1 MEQNINIAQKAGNL
15 FRAIGIRNV
24 TMDDIANE
32 LGISKKTLYKQVA
45 DKSELIS
52 RIIDHEYNEIKK
64 QVATINTLSE
74 DPIEALLRLNA
85 FVVRYLKSIA
95 PTAIYDLKK
104 QYPDIYEQQADKFA
118 ALFANI
124 LRENINQGK
133 SLGLYH
139 QYIDC
144 DIIISI
150 HSVRYS
156 HLQQV
161 WEPENTA
168 EKIEKM
174 AHYYLQGLVTGQG
187 NILLQKHII
196 DFTNYLK

>member
-1 MEQNINIAQKAGNL
+1 MGQNINLAQKAGNL
-15 FRAIGIRNV
+15 FRSIGIRNV

-32 LGISKKTLYKQVA
+32 IGISKKTLYKQVA
-45 DKSELIS
+45 DKGELIS
-52 RIIDHEYNEIKK
+52 KIIDHEFHEIKN
-64 QVATINTLSE
+64 QVNTINVQSE
-74 DPIEALLRLNA
+74 NPVEALLRLNA

-95 PTAIYDLKK
+95 PTAIFDLKK
-104 QYPDIYEQQADKFA
+104 QYPEIYEQQADRFSSFFA
-118 ALFANI
+118 EI
-124 LRENINQGK
+124 LRENITKGK
-133 SLGLYH
+133 LQGLYH

-150 HSVRYS
+150 HSVKYS

-174 AHYYLQGLVTGQG
+174 AHYYLQGLVTEQG